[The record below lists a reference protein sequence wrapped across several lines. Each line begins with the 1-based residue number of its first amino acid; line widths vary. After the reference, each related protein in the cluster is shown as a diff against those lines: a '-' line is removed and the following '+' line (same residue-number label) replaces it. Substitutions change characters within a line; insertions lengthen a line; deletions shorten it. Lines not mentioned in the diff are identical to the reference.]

1 MMAGSLGGSGIRPKS
16 NMSGRGRVKQGKAS
30 LVGGIAVGAAVL
42 VLWTAVAHELASDTA
57 AVLAVGVLVATGIAT
72 WIRVADL

>member
-1 MMAGSLGGSGIRPKS
+1 MKTGTVPMASERRI
-16 NMSGRGRVKQGKAS
+16 KQGKAS

-42 VLWTAVAHELASDTA
+42 VLWAAVAHELAADS
-57 AVLAVGVLVATGIAT
+57 AVSIVVGALVAAGIAA